1 MSASKELFSCDLSRI
16 TLPSVL
22 QLLEAETV
30 SGWVQVTPEGRIG
43 LLSGRIVAAE
53 MASFRGVTAL
63 LELFIVGGDHLR
75 FVEDTTLSGP
85 AIGDVVGLI
94 MEGCRLADEWGR
106 LEEVYLAP
114 PALEGEVD
122 PDIAKVLKGVGTG
135 AFLKQLVLQ
144 TGVARANVTDGLA
157 ELMASGQIWEGDAP
171 EGMRPDGTLPDYFE
185 SIDAGRDLMRAK
197 DYAAAQAAF
206 EAALRARPDD
216 RIAKQNLRRAT
227 ELNQAGGTAFQQW
240 FKRT

>member
-1 MSASKELFSCDLSRI
+1 MSTIVHIIGGGLAGSEAAWQLARAGVKVRLS
-16 TLPSVL
+16 
-22 QLLEAETV
+22 
-30 SGWVQVTPEGRIG
+30 
-43 LLSGRIVAAE
+43 E
-53 MASFRGVTAL
+53 MRG
-63 LELFIVGGDHLR
+63 GGDSTAAHH
-75 FVEDTTLSGP
+75 
-85 AIGDVVGLI
+85 
-94 MEGCRLADEWGR
+94 
-106 LEEVYLAP
+106 
-114 PALEGEVD
+114 
-122 PDIAKVLKGVGTG
+122 
-135 AFLKQLVLQ
+135 
-144 TGVARANVTDGLA
+144 TDGLA

-227 ELNQAGGTAFQQW
+227 ELNQADGTAFQQW